1 MRWWRP
7 VGWALAGLLLASCAQ
22 EPRSTDEWFHTRRGE
37 PVYGTPRALPERHG
51 RAPAE
56 RGDDAVPP
64 REGAPGAVP
73 GAYLKW
79 GLAYPVSVAGEGPA
93 RKPVQ
98 QEGELPAVV
107 SRVPVED
114 KTVFLTFDDGIE
126 KDPEFVRMAR
136 ELGVPFSMFLTEED
150 AADDYGYFKR
160 LQRLGNPV
168 HGHTLTHPDLTR
180 LDYAGQRRQICTQQ
194 QRIERRFGARSTV
207 FRPPYGKYDAA
218 TLRAAG
224 SCGVK
229 TVAMWEAD
237 MKIDDFEYRDGARLR
252 PGDIVLAH
260 FRGPKMQK
268 GRSMTEMVA
277 AMLRSI
283 QRQGYAIGR
292 LEDYVP

>member
-1 MRWWRP
+1 M
-7 VGWALAGLLLASCAQ
+7 AGLLLTSCAQ
-22 EPRSTDEWFHTRRGE
+22 EPRSTDEWFHSRRGE

-51 RAPAE
+51 RESVAP
-56 RGDDAVPP
+56 GDDAAPP
-64 REGAPGAVP
+64 GGAVP

-79 GLAYPVSVAGEGPA
+79 GLAYPVSVPAGRPA

-107 SRVPVED
+107 SRVPVKD
-114 KTVFLTFDDGIE
+114 KTVFLTFDDGVE

-136 ELGVPFSMFLTEED
+136 ELGLPFSMFLTEED
-150 AADDYGYFKR
+150 AGNNYGYFKR

-180 LDYAGQRRQICTQQ
+180 LDLAGQRRQICAQQ
-194 QRIERRFGARSTV
+194 ERIERRFGARSTV

-229 TVAMWEAD
+229 TVAMWQAD
-237 MKIDDFEYRDGARLR
+237 MKIDDFQYREGARLR

-268 GRSMTEMVA
+268 GRTMTEMVA
-277 AMLRSI
+277 TMLRSI